1 MKRGPTILAAV
12 IAALSLS
19 LSGCG
24 AGTGAC
30 ASSSGIGEEC
40 FQGWTQQECTDQNSK
55 QVNGLK
61 WTWSSSTCES
71 QGFTVSCGNNT
82 FRRPGKSC

>member
-1 MKRGPTILAAV
+1 MKKSLAFLV
-12 IAALSLS
+12 FVLGAATLALAS
-19 LSGCG
+19 CG
-24 AGTGAC
+24 GGTGAC
-30 ASSSGIGEEC
+30 ASSAGTGEEC

-55 QVNGLK
+55 QVNGLT